1 MLPGEWPRVEMLSY
15 RLRAGVVR
23 QVIDLADV
31 RADTVTPG
39 ALPDRGTVA
48 VVGRVEPL
56 EDRVR
61 PAGSL
66 TPAVVCRVR
75 VDAYRDPVVDP
86 GERPF
91 TDGLVAT
98 DDVHAVPFVLSG
110 DADRD
115 DHGRPTG
122 AVVDPVPRA
131 AEEGLVPE
139 ESVRPRAAYA
149 TSDLRFPHEELVVAD
164 RLRDLEERRRSW
176 LRESTDLADGAFV
189 RVLERRVEPG
199 DRLRVLGHR
208 VRPGPAAER
217 DLINVASWRSP
228 FRIEPAPSA

>member
-1 MLPGEWPRVEMLSY
+1 MVGEWPRVEMLWY
-15 RLRAGVVR
+15 RLREGAVR

-31 RADTVTPG
+31 RADTVPPG

-48 VVGRVEPL
+48 VVGGVEAF
-56 EDRVR
+56 EDRVVR

-75 VDAYRDPVVDP
+75 VDAYRDPVADP
-86 GERPF
+86 GKRSF

-98 DDVHAVPFVLSG
+98 DDVHAVPFVLTG
-110 DADRD
+110 DGDGDDRD
-115 DHGRPTG
+115 RLAR

-131 AEEGLVPE
+131 ANEGLVPE
-139 ESVRPRAAYA
+139 ESVRPRAAYV

-164 RLRDLEERRRSW
+164 RLRDLDERRRSW
-176 LRESTDLADGAFV
+176 LREATDLADGAFV

-208 VRPGPAAER
+208 VRPGPAVER

-228 FRIEPAPSA
+228 FRVEPASA